1 VSRADELAAAY
12 QAVRAR
18 LIRVAYAVLSSHTE
32 AEDVVAETWLKLAD
46 ADRRDPIRDVEAW
59 AVVAVSR
66 GALDTLRL
74 ARVRRESY
82 VGPWLPEPV
91 LQAADPAERVTLDST
106 VSYALLVV
114 LESLTPGERVAFVLH
129 DLFDMPFPEVADVVG
144 RTPEAVRQLASR
156 ARAHVRAGTPRVPV
170 TGGEHDRT
178 VLAFLA
184 AAAGGNLAELVSVLD
199 PRVTL
204 VSDGN
209 GREMTARRPVLG
221 AETVAA
227 FILHWAG
234 KLEPG
239 DQVETVRVND
249 ALGLAH
255 RHDGALDS
263 VLAFTVAEG
272 RIVRIDI
279 VRAPEKLPGGRSV
292 VGRLPVG
299 GDIDLERPPGPA

>member
-1 VSRADELAAAY
+1 MSRDDDLAAAY
-12 QAVRAR
+12 EAVRGR
-18 LIRVAYAVLSSHTE
+18 LIRVAYAVLGSHSE
-32 AEDVVAETWLKLAD
+32 AEDVVAETWLRLAA
-46 ADRRDPIRDVEAW
+46 ADRRDPILDVEAW

-74 ARVRRESY
+74 ARVRRETY
-82 VGPWLPEPV
+82 VGPWLPEPM
-91 LQAADPAERVTLDST
+91 LDWTNPAADPAERVTLDSS

-114 LESLTPGERVAFVLH
+114 LESLTPGERVAWVLH
-129 DLFDMPFPEVADVVG
+129 DLFGMPFPEVADVVG
-144 RTPEAVRQLASR
+144 RTPDAVRQLASR
-156 ARAHVRAGTPRVPV
+156 ARAHVRSGTPRVPV

-184 AAAGGNLAELVSVLD
+184 AAGGGSLGDLVSVLD

-221 AETVAA
+221 ADKVAA

-234 KLEPG
+234 RLSVG
-239 DQVETVRVND
+239 DQVEMVRVND

-255 RHDGALDS
+255 LHDGAVDS
-263 VLAFTVAEG
+263 VLAFTVADS
-272 RIVRIDI
+272 RIIRIDI
-279 VRAPEKLPGGRSV
+279 VRAPDKLPRRQS
-292 VGRLPVG
+292 
-299 GDIDLERPPGPA
+299 

>member
-1 VSRADELAAAY
+1 MSREDELAAAY
-12 QAVRAR
+12 EAVRPR
-18 LIRVAYAVLSSHTE
+18 LIRVAYAVLGSHSE
-32 AEDVVAETWLKLAD
+32 AEDVVAETWLRLAA
-46 ADRRDPIRDVEAW
+46 ADRREPILDVEAW

-74 ARVRRESY
+74 ARVRRETY
-82 VGPWLPEPV
+82 VGPWLPEPM
-91 LQAADPAERVTLDST
+91 LDWTNRAANPAADPAADPAERVTLDSS

-114 LESLTPGERVAFVLH
+114 LESLTPGERVAWVLH
-129 DLFDMPFPEVADVVG
+129 DLFGMPFPEVADVVG
-144 RTPEAVRQLASR
+144 RTPDAVRQLASR
-156 ARAHVRAGTPRVPV
+156 ARAHVRSGTPRVPV

-184 AAAGGNLAELVSVLD
+184 AAGGGSLGDLVSVLD

-209 GREMTARRPVLG
+209 GREMTARRPVTG
-221 AETVAA
+221 ADKVAA

-234 KLEPG
+234 RLSVG

-255 RHDGALDS
+255 LHDGALDS
-263 VLAFTVAEG
+263 VLAFTVSEG

-279 VRAPEKLPGGRSV
+279 VRAPDKLP
-292 VGRLPVG
+292 
-299 GDIDLERPPGPA
+299 RPPG